1 MVSVFY
7 IQEQRREHI
16 LQVIS
21 ERGSNITIMEQKL
34 YRSLALEVEKNVFFI
49 IIYSFLMFSY
59 KLKSV
64 SNGNGYERI

>member
-34 YRSLALEVEKNVFFI
+34 YRSLALEVETNVFLYYYIFI
-49 IIYSFLMFSY
+49 FNVFL
-59 KLKSV
+59 
-64 SNGNGYERI
+64 

>member
-1 MVSVFY
+1 MSVFY

-16 LQVIS
+16 LQVVS
-21 ERGSNITIMEQKL
+21 EKGSTITIMEQKL
-34 YRSLALEVEKNVFFI
+34 YRSLALEVEKNFFF